1 MRIGKNIEIAALLET
16 LEVDVAVMEWWD
28 SRPGFV
34 STVWRRERMVV
45 IVRPGHPWAA
55 ESTIPLKWLKSQ
67 NLLGGE
73 AATGTGRLLQQYA
86 GADSAEFTVG
96 MQLGSTEAV
105 KHAVHAGLGI
115 SLVMESAVKHEQASG
130 WLHAIP
136 IEEDVY
142 KDLYLVHRSETSL
155 SGPVASLADLIL
167 HSPDLGSIEY
177 K

>member
-1 MRIGKNIEIAALLET
+1 MEAKRLPDWAPTTTICRCRLGR
-16 LEVDVAVMEWWD
+16 VHSGYAV
-28 SRPGFV
+28 S
-34 STVWRRERMVV
+34 
-45 IVRPGHPWAA
+45 
-55 ESTIPLKWLKSQ
+55 
-67 NLLGGE
+67 
-73 AATGTGRLLQQYA
+73 
-86 GADSAEFTVG
+86 
-96 MQLGSTEAV
+96 STEAV